1 MLVYPDRWAVVSI
14 IAVILSAL
22 LICLWVNDVAVS
34 IWKLETS
41 SLALFFIL
49 FSVYSYLMH
58 RKQRAQSIE
67 QLKSKSQKIL
77 DESQKEAEHLKKF
90 LNAKNFK
97 N

>member
-49 FSVYSYLMH
+49 FSVFSYLMH
-58 RKQRAQSIE
+58 RKQRVQSIE
-67 QLKSKSQKIL
+67 QL
-77 DESQKEAEHLKKF
+77 
-90 LNAKNFK
+90 
-97 N
+97 